1 MLRDMVLKLAATPA
15 ALALATCLPQAT
27 LAETFKLTIAASH
40 PATLSWVGTLQTT
53 FEPEVNRILEEKG
66 SEHRVEWQEA
76 FGGQLY
82 KGNATLTSVGDGIT
96 DVGWVWIG
104 MEPSK
109 LPLAQI
115 SSVTPFVTDDVE
127 KILTVVNK
135 MHDEIP
141 ELRQQWEDN
150 NTVFLGASGNDTYDL
165 YLKSPITSLAELGGL
180 RLTAPAALAVWLHG
194 SGAVLKEGGL
204 PSYYTDIQTGLA
216 DGTISMATGI
226 YPTKV
231 YEVAP
236 YVVRVNIGAVYSG
249 ALAVN
254 KDVFDG
260 LPADVQQAMREA
272 GKAYSIAEGRDINN
286 RAANALAKMQEI
298 GATQDP
304 PVTVSDL
311 PADQRQKWA
320 DMLPNLA
327 GEWVAN
333 NGAPAAKFLT
343 GYMEGLRAAGAVPVR
358 DWDKETAAAN

>member
-1 MLRDMVLKLAATPA
+1 MKLESTIMPVAAAFFASTALGLMQA
-15 ALALATCLPQAT
+15 AS
-27 LAETFKLTIAASH
+27 AETFTLTVAASH
-40 PATLSWVGTLQTT
+40 PATLSWVGTIQTT
-53 FEPEVNRILEEKG
+53 FEPEVNRILEESG
-66 SEHRVEWQEA
+66 SENRVEWREA

-82 KGNATLTSVGDGIT
+82 KGNATLSSVGDGIT
-96 DVGWVWIG
+96 DIGWVWIG

-127 KILTVVNK
+127 KILTVVNDL
-135 MHDEIP
+135 HDEIP

-165 YLKSPITSLAELGGL
+165 YLKAPIASVEELSGL
-180 RLTAPAALAVWLHG
+180 KLTAPAALAIWLHG

-254 KDVFDG
+254 KDVFEE
-260 LPADVQQAMREA
+260 LPEDVQAAMLAA
-272 GKAYSIAEGRDINN
+272 GRAYSIAQGRDINS
-286 RAANALAKMQEI
+286 RSANAMQKMIEV
-298 GATQDP
+298 GATQNP

-311 PADQRQKWA
+311 PAGERQKWA
-320 DMLPNLA
+320 EMLPNLA
-327 GEWVAN
+327 AEWVEN
-333 NGAPAAKFLT
+333 NGEPAAEFLAA
-343 GYMEGLRAAGAVPVR
+343 YMERLRAAGANPLR
-358 DWDKETAAAN
+358 NWDKETAGD